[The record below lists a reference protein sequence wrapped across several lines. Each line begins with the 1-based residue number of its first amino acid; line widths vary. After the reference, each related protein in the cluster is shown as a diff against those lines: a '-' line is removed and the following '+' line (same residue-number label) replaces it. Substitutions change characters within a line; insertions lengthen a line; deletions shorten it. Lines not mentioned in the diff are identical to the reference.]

1 MVRILVIVFF
11 IVTGFVFSQVTYMEE
26 APEKWSKP
34 ELVEILLQFSD
45 NLKMPYIR
53 ADGQQFVFFGQ
64 WLSSTHMSDTGWT
77 YPYSFN
83 DNINKNLAEDP
94 VISPDGKRMFFTW
107 FTSTWQ
113 VYYSDWDEQLQDW
126 GTAVNAGEN
135 VNGLVGGARAGCA
148 PNDSLFCFFLGSTL
162 YFARWDSALGK
173 YVDGKKFP
181 DGSISSVSSW
191 WGADM
196 TIDLKNV
203 YVCKQLE
210 DTLNDGTTYFDRDLT
225 VYYSDSVGIL
235 AYGIKNKLNISNIT
249 DSLYRI
255 GEYINTYETSPT
267 VTGDGRH
274 LYFLGNYH
282 GYYAIYHSELLVDRY
297 GNPVTKVKDEKNVKV
312 HNHYL
317 EQNYPNPFNPATNIS
332 FSLPV
337 TAKVTLEIF
346 NALGQKV
353 STLANGD
360 MQAGIHT
367 VNFDAASLASG
378 IYFYTLSAEGLDGSS
393 FIDTKKMILLK

>member
-34 ELVEILLQFSD
+34 ELVEIIYTYAQDLRT
-45 NLKMPYIR
+45 PYIR
-53 ADGQQFVFFGQ
+53 ADGEQLVFDGRG
-64 WLSSTHMSDTGWT
+64 LSTTFISDTGWT

-107 FTSTWQ
+107 YTSTWQ

-162 YFARWDSALGK
+162 YFARWDSAQGK

-181 DGSISSVSSW
+181 DGSVGSVTSW
-191 WGADM
+191 WGG
-196 TIDLKNV
+196 DLTWDIENA
-203 YVCKQLE
+203 YVCKQLP
-210 DTLNDGTTYFDRDLT
+210 DTNINGSTYYDRDIAVGYRDT
-225 VYYSDSVGIL
+225 VMGYIL
-235 AYGIKNKLNISNIT
+235 YDFYKLNFSNLA
-249 DSLYRI
+249 DSLYFS
-255 GEYINTYETSPT
+255 GEYINRYEASPT
-267 VTGDGRH
+267 ITGDGKH

-297 GNPVTKVKDEKNVKV
+297 GNPVTKVKEEKNVKV
-312 HNHYL
+312 HSHYL
-317 EQNYPNPFNPATNIS
+317 EQNYPNPLQPCHKYKF
-332 FSLPV
+332 
-337 TAKVTLEIF
+337 
-346 NALGQKV
+346 Q
-353 STLANGD
+353 
-360 MQAGIHT
+360 
-367 VNFDAASLASG
+367 
-378 IYFYTLSAEGLDGSS
+378 SA
-393 FIDTKKMILLK
+393 